1 MVGAGA
7 VLLAACGGTDEPDP
21 WGYSGD
27 GGPENW
33 GGLSDDYAAC
43 SEGREQSPVDIGTGS
58 AARGAGTDGELS
70 FTHGREHVHTTN
82 TGLFVKVKY
91 HEGRSRIRLGDRE
104 YSLVE
109 VHAHTPSEHTIDGGG
124 FPMEMHMVHRGP
136 EGDLAVAG
144 VLFRL
149 GRANPAV
156 QQFIDAVP
164 DRAGDQSF
172 PDTTLDLSGLLPP
185 VLSHYSYPG
194 SLTTPPCTEGVRWL
208 VMSEIQEAAREQI
221 DRISALTGSR
231 ANNRPVQPLGA
242 RTVTFRG

>member
-1 MVGAGA
+1 MGGAGA
-7 VLLAACGGTDEPDP
+7 VLLAACGGTDDPDP

-43 SEGREQSPVDIGTGS
+43 AEGREQSPVDIATGS
-58 AARGAGTDGELS
+58 AASGGGTDVELS
-70 FTHGREHVHTTN
+70 FMYGREHVHTAN

-91 HEGRSRIRLGDRE
+91 HEGRSGLRLGDGE

-109 VHAHTPSEHTIDGGG
+109 IHAHTPSEHTINGGG

-136 EGDLAVAG
+136 AGELAVAG

-164 DRAGDQSF
+164 ARAGDETR
-172 PDTTLDLSGLLPP
+172 PDRPLDLSGLLPSTR
-185 VLSHYSYPG
+185 SHYSYPG

-242 RTVTFRG
+242 RTVTFRA

>member
-1 MVGAGA
+1 MVGASA
-7 VLLAACGGTDEPDP
+7 VLLAVCGGTDDSDS

-33 GGLSDDYAAC
+33 GELSDDYAAC
-43 SEGREQSPVDIGTGS
+43 AEGREQSPVDVDTSS
-58 AARGAGTDGELS
+58 AASGGGTDGELA
-70 FTHGREHVHTTN
+70 FMYGREHVHTAN
-82 TGLFVKVKY
+82 TGLFVKVQY
-91 HEGRSRIRLGDRE
+91 DEGRSGLRLGDGE

-109 VHAHTPSEHTIDGGG
+109 IHAHTPSEHTLDGDG
-124 FPMEMHMVHRGP
+124 FPMEMHLVHRGP
-136 EGDLAVAG
+136 TGKLAVAG

-164 DRAGDQSF
+164 ARAGDQNY
-172 PDTTLDLSGLLPP
+172 PDTTLDLSGLLPST
-185 VLSHYSYPG
+185 LSHYSYPG

-208 VMSEIQEAAREQI
+208 VMSEIQEASREQI
-221 DRISALTGSR
+221 DQISTLTGSR

-242 RTVTFRG
+242 RTVTFCG